1 VGASTRKRENGVK
14 TKGLLTVAE
23 FAELTGWRTSTVRQK
38 VWRRE
43 IEFVRMGRCIRFR
56 PETVER
62 LIEEG
67 TVPPLRDENQVGAAK
82 GAG

>member
-1 VGASTRKRENGVK
+1 MQVAIARGGFTRKRGNSVQA
-14 TKGLLTVAE
+14 KGLLTVAE

-67 TVPPLRDENQVGAAK
+67 TVPALRDEEAV
-82 GAG
+82 